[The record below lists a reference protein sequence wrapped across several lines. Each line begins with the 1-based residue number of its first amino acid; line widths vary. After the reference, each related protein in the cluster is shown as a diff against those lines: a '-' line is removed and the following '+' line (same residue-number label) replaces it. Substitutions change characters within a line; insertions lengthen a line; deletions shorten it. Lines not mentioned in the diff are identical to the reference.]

1 LFDPIKLEIF
11 KNIFSSIAEE
21 MGMALCRSA
30 YSPNI
35 KERRDYSCALF
46 DAKGQMVAQAAHL
59 PIHMGSMPYS
69 VKSAIKA
76 IRMDK
81 GDTIILNDPF
91 KGGTHLPDLTM
102 ISPVYIG
109 RTLRFYVANRA
120 HHADIGGMSPGSL
133 PLSREIFQEGV
144 RIPPLKLARKGS
156 IQKDLLELILA
167 NVRTPEEREGDLMAQ
182 FAANRLGERRLME
195 VACKYSYDE
204 VISYM
209 KALQDYAG
217 RMTEKAIEDIPDG
230 IYSFED
236 FLDND
241 GLSDTPVRIH
251 VTVHIKG
258 RRAKIDFSKSSPQ
271 IKGCMNATLAITL
284 SAVYY
289 VFRCLSPLDTPS
301 NEGCMQPLEVIA
313 PLGTVVNA
321 QFPAAVAGG
330 NIEVSQRIVD
340 VLLGSLSRAVSHRI
354 PAASSGSMNNITIG
368 GWNSKE
374 SKMFTYYETIAG
386 GSGASCDRDGVDAVH
401 THMTNTMNTPIEA
414 LENAY
419 PLRVLRYEIR
429 KGSGG
434 KGLQKGG
441 CGIRRDIQLLTD
453 CEVTV
458 LSDRRKFPPYGLQ
471 GGSPGKVGENI
482 LISKKETRDLGGK
495 FTVLAKKGDV
505 ISIRTPGGGG
515 FGKRSKD
522 NEYARKI

>member
-1 LFDPIKLEIF
+1 
-11 KNIFSSIAEE
+11 
-21 MGMALCRSA
+21 
-30 YSPNI
+30 
-35 KERRDYSCALF
+35 
-46 DAKGQMVAQAAHL
+46 
-59 PIHMGSMPYS
+59 
-69 VKSAIKA
+69 
-76 IRMDK
+76 
-81 GDTIILNDPF
+81 
-91 KGGTHLPDLTM
+91 
-102 ISPVYIG
+102 
-109 RTLRFYVANRA
+109 
-120 HHADIGGMSPGSL
+120 
-133 PLSREIFQEGV
+133 
-144 RIPPLKLARKGS
+144 
-156 IQKDLLELILA
+156 
-167 NVRTPEEREGDLMAQ
+167 
-182 FAANRLGERRLME
+182 ME